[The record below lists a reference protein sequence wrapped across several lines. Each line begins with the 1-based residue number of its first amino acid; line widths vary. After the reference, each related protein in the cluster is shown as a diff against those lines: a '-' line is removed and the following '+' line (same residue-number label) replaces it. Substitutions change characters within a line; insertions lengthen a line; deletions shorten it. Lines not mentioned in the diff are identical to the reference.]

1 MKLSDTLK
9 IGDYILRTF
18 ADGHEVMLRVNRI
31 RPLYIIL
38 SYDLN
43 LTMSHTKRW
52 VDQNCKLWG

>member
-31 RPLYIIL
+31 HPPLHYFIL
-38 SYDLN
+38 
-43 LTMSHTKRW
+43 
-52 VDQNCKLWG
+52 